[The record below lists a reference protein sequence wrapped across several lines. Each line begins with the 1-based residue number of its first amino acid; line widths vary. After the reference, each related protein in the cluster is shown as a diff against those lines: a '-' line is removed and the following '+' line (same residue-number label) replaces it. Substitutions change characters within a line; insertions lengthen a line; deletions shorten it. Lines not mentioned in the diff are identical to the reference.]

1 MLKYSKRESSLY
13 HKVIEVT
20 KKNLKNFLKQLK
32 ESVKKLFS
40 NLSIRTKINFLALFL
55 FIASSFN
62 VISFQIFLLVF
73 MPLYLSYYISYKIA
87 IAALVIHRGGI
98 PTPVKEENFI
108 FLRPSNNYYRF
119 SASSKMRIVDFFYL
133 SVYPMLLM
141 ISIYVQQSKLTSNSI
156 FSLTPGSL
164 MGPVLFPIIFVL
176 FTASIVLDKSGL
188 RFVDERNQYIQ
199 RLGRWYNR
207 IINNFLKLIVSI
219 NIITKMFLEQSII
232 VVLKQLLGLAIIFY
246 PPILFVCLVYSVIL
260 LPTNLRNF
268 NSILTRVYGI
278 KKNAVR
284 INLEKEVE
292 D

>member
-1 MLKYSKRESSLY
+1 
-13 HKVIEVT
+13 
-20 KKNLKNFLKQLK
+20 
-32 ESVKKLFS
+32 
-40 NLSIRTKINFLALFL
+40 
-55 FIASSFN
+55 
-62 VISFQIFLLVF
+62 
-73 MPLYLSYYISYKIA
+73 
-87 IAALVIHRGGI
+87 
-98 PTPVKEENFI
+98 
-108 FLRPSNNYYRF
+108 
-119 SASSKMRIVDFFYL
+119 MRIVDFFYL